1 MGLCPDGLKNGIN
14 FAIEQEWA
22 YIEVGLYPGG
32 SLLEI
37 LQYLKSYKTGKHL
50 SLLLLYIQVLL
61 VGGIMGEETGSRSK
75 FNSVTFYEVVS
86 KLPPIYHLRSFS
98 IAHPRWM
105 SEFQT

>member
-37 LQYLKSYKTGKHL
+37 LQYLKSFKTGKL
-50 SLLLLYIQVLL
+50 
-61 VGGIMGEETGSRSK
+61 
-75 FNSVTFYEVVS
+75 
-86 KLPPIYHLRSFS
+86 
-98 IAHPRWM
+98 
-105 SEFQT
+105 